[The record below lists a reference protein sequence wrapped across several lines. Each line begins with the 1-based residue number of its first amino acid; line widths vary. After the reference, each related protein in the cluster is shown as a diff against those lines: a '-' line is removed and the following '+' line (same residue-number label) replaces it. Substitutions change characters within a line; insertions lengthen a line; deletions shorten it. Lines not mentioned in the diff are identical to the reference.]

1 MYLKLSEFDYNYF
14 VKKHFVL
21 NFALGVLALLGFST
35 IFSLS
40 TCFIKILF
48 ILSYIFY
55 FYFCIFLYIR
65 ARVKPDAL
73 LYAQHRFWSSYLT
86 SFSFLLIALSISLN
100 VAEIYFWSYIVIYI
114 LFHILIRFE
123 MKTIQNNKKN
133 LHDLTRDF
141 NQKEGGLYGFIFSL
155 TRYEYKIN
163 GWTIFFS
170 FILVQVVLVAVLKGI
185 FKITA
190 PYELY
195 IIPGVFFFISG
206 FALYNMGLKMYL
218 PYIILQEEVQ

>member
-21 NFALGVLALLGFST
+21 NFALGVLALFGFST

-48 ILSYIFY
+48 ILSYILY

-73 LYAQHRFWSSYLT
+73 LYAQHRFRSGYLT

-123 MKTIQNNKKN
+123 MKTIQNNNKN

-141 NQKEGGLYGFIFSL
+141 NQKEGGLYDFIFSL

-163 GWTIFFS
+163 GWIIFFG
-170 FILVQVVLVAVLKGI
+170 FILIQVVLVAVLKGI